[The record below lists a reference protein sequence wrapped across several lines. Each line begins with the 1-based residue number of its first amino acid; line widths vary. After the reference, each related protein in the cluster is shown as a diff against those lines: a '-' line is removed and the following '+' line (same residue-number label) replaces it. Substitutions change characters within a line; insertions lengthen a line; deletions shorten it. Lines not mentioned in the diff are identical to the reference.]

1 MKPGCKTTSNSVFF
15 FLGQE
20 TLSSSQLWLS
30 PVCLLYFYIEHF
42 ISGHQV
48 CRSLWEMWKFVSTS
62 SKFLWHQL
70 GVLQFSSI
78 LTLFIWKQPQIPQVK
93 GQFYKPDPI
102 TYNHFR
108 FASCKPRLSPV
119 FLTHLSLDWSFLPFL
134 PWTSDVSCKSRLL
147 PVLLTNWL

>member
-78 LTLFIWKQPQIPQVK
+78 LTLFIWRQPQIPQVK
-93 GQFYKPDPI
+93 GLFQDYPPPPP
-102 TYNHFR
+102 H
-108 FASCKPRLSPV
+108 PLEPV
-119 FLTHLSLDWSFLPFL
+119 FRHQLQAQVITWAD
-134 PWTSDVSCKSRLL
+134 LL
-147 PVLLTNWL
+147 PIELSSALINLLGWLTELRDMLTFTSL